1 MSCFWQMMIL
11 SSLKGLGNMI
21 MHNKGAEELLVQ
33 LLERRRQFYMEGNQ
47 SSKKLL
53 KSEIKILCLLL
64 ELQLNGSSSEE
75 LAIVEP
81 CLTVLQSIDCQFY
94 SEMTPEKQI
103 SHSTVAQTL
112 DFFLK
117 SEGHKTGPSSGKKKM
132 KKATTYQMSISDHD
146 LLCEEGT
153 LLSSLSSLLEF
164 LVLKKD
170 VAKREFLI
178 GPLFQLLENIFFDEK
193 ILALGENGI
202 QASPIISQ
210 TVSATILNIQHTLLI
225 VLEDIISSLECGGVT
240 LKDDVAVEVKV
251 LLKCAQSAKDGATRN
266 LIFSLLSSIA
276 KVIPDKIVPHI
287 SDILVVIG
295 ESTVIQ
301 IFMNVIPEIAEHRRL
316 SLVVYLLRVLGEQR
330 SLASL
335 LLLLFQSL
343 VSRKRFTSSC
353 RGQSLDDCEGSVWR
367 EWEYSFAV
375 QIFEQYSSTLWL
387 PSLVMLLKRIQED
400 GSNPELPVK
409 VLFAMEFIL
418 RKLQDPEFTLRL
430 QSSEGLNNIQGT
442 LQELMEH
449 VVATSLLVDVKK
461 EKPHTHSATRKEL
474 KDRAHAVLRNIRTA
488 MTPSAYFKGMITLLG
503 NSDGNVKKKALGLLC
518 ETLRDRDSVNTK
530 TKGKDRHLRSSLW
543 VHMDKASVKSLNKM
557 CLEIVGMINGTDEES
572 DETLKISAVSTLELL
587 ARSFHSNQSVFSVC
601 LPCVSE
607 SILSSS
613 LALSSCSLRTTG
625 AFIEVLELKALTE
638 LPRIMGNMLDKSREV
653 VSVKVS
659 SSVEAFMHAILVTL
673 EQVIDKLGGFLNPY
687 LEHILRLLVI
697 HPIYT
702 SESHEKLKLRADIV
716 RGLLTE
722 KIPVRLALPP
732 LLKIYSEAVKSGD
745 SSVSIAFEILARLVQ
760 AMDKS
765 SVRGYHEK
773 IFDHCLSALDL
784 RHQHPESIQHIDAV
798 EKSVINAT
806 VALTTKLTES
816 MFKPLLVRSIEWV
829 EPADDNS
836 ARTYVDRA
844 IAFYGLINKLTD
856 SHRSLFVPYFKYFL
870 DDCISHLTGLQRS
883 ANSTRK
889 KKKTKNQEDG
899 KDDEVSLD
907 SWHIRA
913 LVISALQKCFL
924 YDTGTMKFLDSSNF
938 QTILKPIVS
947 QFTIDP
953 PTSLDNHPDVPSV
966 EEVNDLLVGC
976 VGQMAVAA
984 GSDLLWKPLNHEVLS
999 QTQNGKERSKRLGL
1013 RTVKYLVDNLKEEY
1027 MVLLPETMPYL
1038 AQLLEDSAVRDLA
1051 RDVVKEME
1059 EVGGESLEEYLV

>member
-653 VSVKVS
+653 VSAEVS
-659 SSVEAFMHAILVTL
+659 SSVESFMHAILVTL
-673 EQVIDKLGGFLNPY
+673 EQVINKLGGFLNPY

-806 VALTTKLTES
+806 VALTMKLTES

-836 ARTYVDRA
+836 ASTYVDRA

-883 ANSTRK
+883 ANSSRK
-889 KKKTKNQEDG
+889 KKKTKKQDDG
-899 KDDEVSLD
+899 KDDEVSLE

-913 LVISALQKCFL
+913 LVISALQKCFQ

-999 QTQNGKERSKRLGL
+999 QTQNGKERSKTIGL

-1038 AQLLEDSAVRDLA
+1038 AQMLEDSAVRDLA